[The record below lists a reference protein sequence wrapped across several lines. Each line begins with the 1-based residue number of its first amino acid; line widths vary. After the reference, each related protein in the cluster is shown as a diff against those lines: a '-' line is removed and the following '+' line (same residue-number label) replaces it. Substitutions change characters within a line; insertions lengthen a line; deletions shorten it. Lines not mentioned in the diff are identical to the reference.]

1 MSLTEL
7 SCLRCCICICSC
19 FCYRWFYSCC
29 LFYTLHIL
37 GISLV
42 YVYLFS
48 LFVYDGILGRFSY
61 LFIHSFGMGMM
72 FVVVRHW
79 L

>member
-1 MSLTEL
+1 
-7 SCLRCCICICSC
+7 
-19 FCYRWFYSCC
+19 